1 MGEAPSAG
9 WGRAKA
15 KADAPSHSNP
25 PLSAYGPAPAA

>member
-25 PLSAYGPAPAA
+25 PLSAYRRAPAA